1 MDVHIFGMIG
11 PPIYKLVALVSKGIT
26 QTLPEAQRTQGI
38 DSIIK
43 IIFLTEINLK
53 VASLGSK
60 FGHQMVQLVLV
71 PILATRW
78 CYLH

>member
-43 IIFLTEINLK
+43 RDHPPKKNL
-53 VASLGSK
+53 SLKS
-60 FGHQMVQLVLV
+60 HLSD
-71 PILATRW
+71 
-78 CYLH
+78 